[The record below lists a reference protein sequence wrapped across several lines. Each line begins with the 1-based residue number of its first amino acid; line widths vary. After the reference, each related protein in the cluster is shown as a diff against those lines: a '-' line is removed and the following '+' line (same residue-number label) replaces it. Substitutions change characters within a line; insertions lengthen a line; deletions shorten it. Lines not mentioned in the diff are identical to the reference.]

1 VALANP
7 FDFLR
12 ERGALMTDNASNP
25 SSDYDEIDL
34 SIRGAQRYPRLSED
48 AAKRIVAYGTEEV
61 IPAGT
66 SLIHPGDRSVDFFFV
81 LEGAVQIVDRDRDGN
96 PVVIATH
103 TQRQFSGELD
113 QLCQREV
120 LLSGLT
126 MVETRL
132 IRINRENFS
141 RLLATETDIGEILMR
156 AFILRRI
163 GLIQLGGGG
172 IVIVGQG
179 HGGDTLRLQ
188 RFLMRNGCPYRLVDT
203 ETDPD
208 ANTLMASLLVTPDQL
223 PVVIVSDRGLLKN
236 PSTAELAD
244 SLGLTESIDLDRVH
258 DVAVVGAGPAGLAA
272 AVYTASEGLDTIVI
286 ENLAPGGQAATS
298 SKIENY
304 LGFPTGISGQALAGK
319 AQIQAQRFGARM
331 VISRHAIGLECESS
345 PYRVRLDDG
354 QHIKARAVVIATGAR
369 YRKLNVPNYAFY
381 EGRGIHY
388 AATPMEA
395 KLCAKEQIIIVGGG
409 NSAGQ
414 AATFLSRF
422 AAHVHI
428 LVRGT
433 DLASTM
439 SKYLIQRIRQSD
451 RITLHTESEVVE
463 LGGID
468 CLQSVTWH
476 CRHLKERV
484 TKSANNLFVM
494 AGAEPNTDWLCGCLQ
509 LDEKRFVMTGAAVC
523 CEKMLSTY
531 TTSKAGIFAVGD
543 VRAGS
548 VKRVA
553 ASVGEGAAVVQAIHQ
568 FLSPPDL

>member
-1 VALANP
+1 
-7 FDFLR
+7 
-12 ERGALMTDNASNP
+12 MTKNATNP
-25 SSDYDEIDL
+25 SADYDDTDL
-34 SIRGAQRYPRLSED
+34 SIRDAQRYPRLSED
-48 AAKRIVAYGTEEV
+48 VAKRIMAYGTEEV

-66 SLIHPGDRSVDFFFV
+66 SLFQRGDRSVDFFFV
-81 LEGAVQIVDRDRDGN
+81 LEGAIQIVDRDRNGH

-103 TQRQFSGELD
+103 AQRQFSGELD

-120 LLSGLT
+120 FVSGLT

-132 IRINRENFS
+132 IRISRENLS
-141 RLLATETDIGEILMR
+141 RLLATEADIGEILMR

-203 ETDPD
+203 ETDLD
-208 ANTLMASLLVTPDQL
+208 ANTLLASLLVNPDQL
-223 PVVIVSDRGLLKN
+223 PVVIVSDRSLLKN

-244 SLGLTESIDLDRVH
+244 SLGLTESIDVERIY

-286 ENLAPGGQAATS
+286 EDLAPGGQAATS

-319 AQIQAQRFGARM
+319 AQIQAQKFGARL
-331 VISRHAIGLECESS
+331 VISRHAIGLGCESY
-345 PYRVRLDDG
+345 PYHVFLDDR
-354 QHIKARAVVIATGAR
+354 QHIKARAVVVATGAR
-369 YRKLNVPNYAFY
+369 YRKLDVPNYAFY

-395 KLCAKEQIIIVGGG
+395 KLCANEEIIIVGGG

-422 AAHVHI
+422 AAHIHM
-428 LVRGT
+428 LVRGR

-439 SKYLIQRIRQSD
+439 SNYLIQRIRQSD
-451 RITLHTESEVVE
+451 KITLHTESEIVE
-463 LGGID
+463 LEGTD
-468 CLQSVTWH
+468 CIQSVTWH
-476 CRHLKERV
+476 SRLLKERV
-484 TKSANNLFVM
+484 TKSVGNVFVM

-509 LDEKRFVMTGAAVC
+509 LDAKGFVMTGAAVC
-523 CEKMLSTY
+523 CKEVPSIY
-531 TTSKAGIFAVGD
+531 TTSKAGVFAVGD

-553 ASVGEGAAVVQAIHQ
+553 AGVGEGAAVVQAIHQ
-568 FLSPPDL
+568 YLSPPDL

>member
-1 VALANP
+1 
-7 FDFLR
+7 
-12 ERGALMTDNASNP
+12 
-25 SSDYDEIDL
+25 
-34 SIRGAQRYPRLSED
+34 
-48 AAKRIVAYGTEEV
+48 
-61 IPAGT
+61 
-66 SLIHPGDRSVDFFFV
+66 
-81 LEGAVQIVDRDRDGN
+81 
-96 PVVIATH
+96 
-103 TQRQFSGELD
+103 
-113 QLCQREV
+113 
-120 LLSGLT
+120 
-126 MVETRL
+126 
-132 IRINRENFS
+132 
-141 RLLATETDIGEILMR
+141 
-156 AFILRRI
+156 
-163 GLIQLGGGG
+163 
-172 IVIVGQG
+172 
-179 HGGDTLRLQ
+179 
-188 RFLMRNGCPYRLVDT
+188 
-203 ETDPD
+203 
-208 ANTLMASLLVTPDQL
+208 
-223 PVVIVSDRGLLKN
+223 
-236 PSTAELAD
+236 
-244 SLGLTESIDLDRVH
+244 
-258 DVAVVGAGPAGLAA
+258 
-272 AVYTASEGLDTIVI
+272 
-286 ENLAPGGQAATS
+286 
-298 SKIENY
+298 
-304 LGFPTGISGQALAGK
+304 
-319 AQIQAQRFGARM
+319 
-331 VISRHAIGLECESS
+331 
-345 PYRVRLDDG
+345 
-354 QHIKARAVVIATGAR
+354 
-369 YRKLNVPNYAFY
+369 
-381 EGRGIHY
+381 
-388 AATPMEA
+388 MEA

>member
-1 VALANP
+1 
-7 FDFLR
+7 
-12 ERGALMTDNASNP
+12 MTKNVRNP
-25 SSDYDEIDL
+25 SAEDDDTDL
-34 SIRGAQRYPRLSED
+34 STRDAQRYPRLSED
-48 AAKRIVAYGTEEV
+48 MAKRITAYGTEELV
-61 IPAGT
+61 PAGT
-66 SLIHPGDRSVDFFFV
+66 LLFQRGDRSVDFFLV
-81 LEGAVQIVDRDRDGN
+81 LEGAIQIVDRDRQGD
-96 PVVIATH
+96 PIVIATH
-103 TQRQFSGELD
+103 AQRQFSGELD

-120 LLSGLT
+120 FVSGLT

-132 IRINRENFS
+132 IRINRENLT
-141 RLLATETDIGEILMR
+141 RLLATETDIGEILMQ

-208 ANTLMASLLVTPDQL
+208 ANTLMESLLVTPDQL
-223 PVVIVSDRGLLKN
+223 PVVIVSNRSLLKN

-244 SLGLTESIDLDRVH
+244 SLGLTESIDVDRIH

-286 ENLAPGGQAATS
+286 EDLAPGGQAATS

-304 LGFPTGISGQALAGK
+304 LGFPTGISGQSLAGK
-319 AQIQAQRFGARM
+319 AQIQAQRFGARLA
-331 VISRHAIGLECESS
+331 ISRQAISLACDTH
-345 PYRVRLDDG
+345 PYHVLLSDG
-354 QHIKARAVVIATGAR
+354 QRIKARTVVIATGAR
-369 YRKLNVPNYAFY
+369 YRKLDVPNYAFY

-395 KLCAKEQIIIVGGG
+395 KLCAKEEIVIVGGG

-414 AATFLSRF
+414 AATFLSRY
-422 AAHVHI
+422 AAHIHM
-428 LVRGT
+428 LVRGR

-439 SKYLIQRIRQSD
+439 SNYLIQRIRQSD
-451 RITLHTESEVVE
+451 KITLYTESEIVE
-463 LGGID
+463 LGGTD
-468 CLQSVTWH
+468 CLQHVTWYS
-476 CRHLKERV
+476 RLLGQRV
-484 TKSANNLFVM
+484 TKSVGNVFVM

-509 LDEKRFVMTGAAVC
+509 LDAKGFVMTGAAVC
-523 CEKMLSTY
+523 GDELPSLY

-553 ASVGEGAAVVQAIHQ
+553 AGVGEGAAVVQAIHQ
-568 FLSPPDL
+568 YLSPAEP